1 MDGYYRNGK
10 MLDHKASA
18 EIALE
23 VADKEGH
30 KIDKVLVWR
39 RQQGKNALRLRPS

>member
-18 EIALE
+18 DIALDL
-23 VADKEGH
+23 AKKEGQ
-30 KIDKVLVWR
+30 R
-39 RQQGKNALRLRPS
+39 STRC

>member
-18 EIALE
+18 EIAVE
-23 VADKEGH
+23 VAAKEGH

-39 RQQGKNALRLRPS
+39 RQRARALRLRPS